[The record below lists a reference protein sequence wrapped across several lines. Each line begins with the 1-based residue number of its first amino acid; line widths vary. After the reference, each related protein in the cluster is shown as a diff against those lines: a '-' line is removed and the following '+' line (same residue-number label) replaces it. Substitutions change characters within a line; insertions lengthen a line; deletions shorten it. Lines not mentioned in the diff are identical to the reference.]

1 MKIVKDLNF
10 AEFRSELFHTLDNIK
25 EIVLSTT
32 SQNRVT
38 SRVVSCACY
47 GPKIYFLSWDHHT
60 KCRQIR
66 ENPQVALCHETLQLE
81 GIAKIKGDA
90 LATENQ
96 HYAEKYRAKQPR
108 IFDLFT
114 PFEGMTLVEVT
125 ITSITSYP
133 IKETEDYY
141 LDHIDFSEGT
151 AFRSYMKRI

>member
-60 KCRQIR
+60 KCRDCGVFVDKSRWVNKESHGAINR
-66 ENPQVALCHETLQLE
+66 GERPLCNSCWSE
-81 GIAKIKGDA
+81 
-90 LATENQ
+90 
-96 HYAEKYRAKQPR
+96 Y
-108 IFDLFT
+108 
-114 PFEGMTLVEVT
+114 
-125 ITSITSYP
+125 
-133 IKETEDYY
+133 DYDY
-141 LDHIDFSEGT
+141 
-151 AFRSYMKRI
+151 